1 MPPLR
6 LSSTTVNCPDA
17 GALADFYATITSGRV
32 TYRHRSF
39 ATVLAPGGRI
49 DFQTVAEYEPPT
61 WPESATALLHLDF
74 LVEDL
79 DEATG
84 VVEAAGARRLPF
96 QPNAKHCL
104 VFADPAG
111 HPFCLTLLD
120 ELG

>member
-6 LSSTTVNCPDA
+6 LGSTTVNCPDA
-17 GALADFYATITSGRV
+17 GALADFYATITGGCV

-39 ATVLAPGGRI
+39 ATVLCPGGRI
-49 DFQTVAEYEPPT
+49 DFQTVDDYEPPT
-61 WPESATALLHLDF
+61 WPESAAALLHLDF

-79 DEATG
+79 DVATG
-84 VVEAAGARRLPF
+84 HVEAAGARRLPF
-96 QPNAKHCL
+96 QPNAAHCV
-104 VFADPAG
+104 VFTDPAG